1 MDTQSDIPVAGGSGG
16 ERKRGNAFW
25 IRHGE
30 SDSNETRIYAG
41 VVDSRLTPVGVLQ
54 GKTAG
59 LDMKKKLV
67 DVGIKID
74 AVFVSYQSR
83 ALETYREA
91 LRACGG
97 AESLLRDAATAPEL
111 RVDIAERNFGVLTRG
126 NYSMLMRVLGY
137 DRYQSILHSR
147 EESPLGGEGMQSIY
161 ERCRRFY
168 RRVVEPRLD
177 KGENVLVVCHSYVL
191 MAMAYAVADQDLS
204 NFRFFKVP
212 NGQVLDNRALVA
224 EMDRETSGFKRQLTV
239 AGDFASMHTLKW
251 SVASFAVAFFIKIVC
266 PPFQVDTTLFQSLIV
281 LLLAAGSFYIYLEV
295 NMGVVFRKTSWPV
308 WAVFLIAAIV
318 RWACALGV
326 VAADSEVFGFVTSN
340 VTSNSSAADIDV
352 AEEAVLFRYG
362 VRRGRRHDVLNAV
375 CPFFSPGSFMLL
387 SNAVCG

>member
-1 MDTQSDIPVAGGSGG
+1 MDTQADVPTGSSSSSSGLGG

-67 DVGIKID
+67 DAGIKID

-97 AESLLRDAATAPEL
+97 AESLLRDAATEPEL

-191 MAMAYAVADQDLS
+191 MAMAYAVATDQEDLT

-212 NGQVLDNRALVA
+212 NGQVLDNKALVA

-251 SVASFAVAFFIKIVC
+251 SVASFALAFFIKIVC

-326 VAADSEVFGFVTSN
+326 VAADSEVFGFVTAN
-340 VTSNSSAADIDV
+340 VTSNSSGADIAV
-352 AEEAVLFRYG
+352 AEEAVLFR
-362 VRRGRRHDVLNAV
+362 
-375 CPFFSPGSFMLL
+375 
-387 SNAVCG
+387 